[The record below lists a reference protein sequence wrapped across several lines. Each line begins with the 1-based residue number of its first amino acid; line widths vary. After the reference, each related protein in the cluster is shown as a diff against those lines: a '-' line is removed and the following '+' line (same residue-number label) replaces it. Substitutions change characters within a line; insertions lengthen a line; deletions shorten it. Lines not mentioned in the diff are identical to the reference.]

1 MVVAASA
8 MHMAM
13 RNLFGRGGTNA
24 HDLEVK
30 PQSLACM
37 GVIPVQMDGVT
48 LDLHD
53 GEDLGDAIV
62 IASFQL
68 PAHLHTRGEIPLGN
82 RAHEPLISL
91 PEGVGRLQVQQHTV
105 AGFLPIKS
113 GFNPGQG
120 VVVPPVQVDHG
131 LAALFHNP
139 PLGICHPEVQGH
151 HSVFVDFHGHDF
163 AARTALQ
170 FKAAR
175 NYLPNLMPET
185 DSSVAKPP
193 ERTAPAVLQRL
204 YELYPQMFGARF
216 LPLQL
221 GAYQELLARRPE
233 EFRKEDLKQA
243 MGVHARSTRYLECVA
258 NGEKRHDLEG
268 RPVGELAP
276 EHVHHAIIEVFRR
289 RRSRS
294 RQNPLP
300 WLRERLVRAIERSGM
315 EGEAYAAC
323 FVHTDAE
330 IADAVGQ
337 ACAEVAERRARREAL
352 VRAYES
358 SGRNVA
364 AFAEMYGLDAA
375 VVQQALGV
383 GRSG

>member
-1 MVVAASA
+1 MVVAAGA
-8 MHMAM
+8 MHMPM
-13 RNLFGRGGTNA
+13 RNLFVCGGTNA
-24 HDLEVK
+24 HDLKVK

-37 GVIPVQMDGVT
+37 GMIPIQMDGVT
-48 LDLHD
+48 PDFHD
-53 GEDLGDAIV
+53 GEDLGDAII

-68 PAHLHTRGEIPLGN
+68 PAHLDPRGKIPLGN
-82 RAHEPLISL
+82 RAHEPFVTL
-91 PEGVGRLQVQQHTV
+91 PECVGWLQVQRHTV
-105 AGFLPIKS
+105 AGFATVQR

-131 LAALFHNP
+131 LAALFHDP

-151 HSVFVDFHGHDF
+151 HGVFVYFHGHDF
-163 AARTALQ
+163 AVRTALQ
-170 FKAAR
+170 FRTAR
-175 NYLPNLMPET
+175 NNLPTLMSET
-185 DSSVAKPP
+185 DSSVDKPP
-193 ERTAPAVLQRL
+193 ERTASAVLQRL

-221 GAYQELLARRPE
+221 GAYQELLARHPE

-243 MGVHARSTRYLECVA
+243 LGVHARSTRYLECVA

-276 EHVHHAIIEVFRR
+276 EHVHHAIVEVFRR

-300 WLRERLVRAIERSGM
+300 WLRERLARAIERSGM
-315 EGEAYAAC
+315 DGDAYTAC

-358 SGRNVA
+358 SGQNVA

-383 GRSG
+383 GRGG